1 MRSHKTSI
9 LIINTEGKRN
19 KTLLVPTRILLH
31 WKKYAAVA
39 VLVVLCL
46 IAALGVTVFHKTS
59 KIYQHEI
66 AKADKIKSLVDVP
79 KAQQTFQ
86 SIDES
91 IFRINELL
99 KSRGLVQME
108 VENLGGPENVEVV
121 KINELADFY
130 REQLDNL
137 EKTLKNVPIGNP
149 TPSDKIISSYGYR
162 RNPFTGRGAE
172 YHSGIDIKGE
182 RGTPVKTTANGK
194 VEVAGWYGGYGKC
207 VIVKHENKLKTLY
220 GHLSE
225 ITVREGDEIESGQ
238 VIGRL
243 GSTGRSSGPHLHYEI
258 IKDDEKVNPGDYIN
272 FHEWNIR

>member
-39 VLVVLCL
+39 VLVALCL

-272 FHEWNIR
+272 FHE

>member
-86 SIDES
+86 SIDERFPYKRTAE
-91 IFRINELL
+91 IE
-99 KSRGLVQME
+99 GAGQME
-108 VENLGGPENVEVV
+108 VENWAAENVEVV
-121 KINELADFY
+121 KINEW
-130 REQLDNL
+130 R
-137 EKTLKNVPIGNP
+137 TLQG
-149 TPSDKIISSYGYR
+149 SSSITWR
-162 RNPFTGRGAE
+162 R
-172 YHSGIDIKGE
+172 H
-182 RGTPVKTTANGK
+182 
-194 VEVAGWYGGYGKC
+194 
-207 VIVKHENKLKTLY
+207 
-220 GHLSE
+220 
-225 ITVREGDEIESGQ
+225 
-238 VIGRL
+238 
-243 GSTGRSSGPHLHYEI
+243 
-258 IKDDEKVNPGDYIN
+258 
-272 FHEWNIR
+272 